1 MKRIVLSMIAAGAIA
16 GAAVPAFAQGYRS
29 SDWQPLSVRQAQIDQ
44 RIDQGVRSGQ
54 LTRREARGLRS
65 EYGSLLRLEA
75 RYKSDGLSYRERTDL
90 QHRYDMLASRVRFE
104 KHDGETQYYPAR
116 R

>member
-1 MKRIVLSMIAAGAIA
+1 VLAATAIA

-29 SDWQPLSVRQAQIDQ
+29 GDWQPLSMRQARIEQ
-44 RIDQGVRSGQ
+44 RIDQGVRSGE

-65 EYGSLLRLEA
+65 EFGGLLRLEA
-75 RYKSDGLSYRERTDL
+75 RYRSHGLSYRERTDL
-90 QHRYDMLASRVRFE
+90 QRRYDMLASRVRFE
-104 KHDGETQYYPAR
+104 KHDGETQYSPAGR